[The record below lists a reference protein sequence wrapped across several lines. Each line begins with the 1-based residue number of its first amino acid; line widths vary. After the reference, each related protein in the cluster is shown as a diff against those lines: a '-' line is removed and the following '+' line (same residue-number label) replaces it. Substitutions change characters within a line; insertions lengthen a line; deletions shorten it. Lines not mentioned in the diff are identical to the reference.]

1 MATISGVHSCL
12 YRTYTRCGV
21 LIGDRCCDSQ
31 LVTHPAFIQLLDDDI
46 VSLTALTLIVK
57 PECRQKKKKN
67 TCSTEHNQL
76 SNSNDAC
83 IGQLTLSLY
92 LVTRCQLRLRH
103 SVTSLVQTLKCIKRA
118 QRKYDVDRTLDQLT
132 LKLSARKLLGH
143 LQEVHGISRVRYIP
157 WSRIISVEL
166 L

>member
-1 MATISGVHSCL
+1 MYAYKRGDYRRCLQLSIQNVHTLWCADRGIGV
-12 YRTYTRCGV
+12 
-21 LIGDRCCDSQ
+21 
-31 LVTHPAFIQLLDDDI
+31 VTHPAFIQLLDDDI

-57 PECRQKKKKN
+57 PECRQ
-67 TCSTEHNQL
+67 
-76 SNSNDAC
+76 NSNDAC

-92 LVTRCQLRLRH
+92 LVTRCQLKLRH